1 MKLYG
6 YKCQGAPAKDV
17 EPDEMT
23 DVTLAAK
30 PDELRKIARF
40 LETAADEMERM
51 GRDYSHEHLSDR
63 DDSFIRSPQFI
74 VFNPE
79 ANG

>member
-6 YKCQGAPAKDV
+6 YKFQEHPIEGI
-17 EPDEMT
+17 EPDELS

-30 PDELRKIARF
+30 PDELRKIAKF
-40 LETAADEMERM
+40 LESAADEMESL
-51 GRDYSHEHLSDR
+51 GKDYSHEHLSDR
-63 DDSFIRSPQFI
+63 DASFIDSPQLI

-79 ANG
+79 SGA

>member
-6 YKCQGAPAKDV
+6 YKVQEHPIEGIK
-17 EPDEMT
+17 PDELS

-40 LETAADEMERM
+40 LETAADEMDRM
-51 GRDYSHEHLSDR
+51 GRNHSHEHLSDR
-63 DDSFIRSPQFI
+63 DDSFIHSPQFI